1 MPAQPSA
8 SLSAILGDARDFS
21 QPCRVTRMATKGKQ
35 QIAGP
40 IPRRAA
46 AMSAAEQAVDTD
58 LARPGARHGRHRRS
72 KVQQLPR

>member
-1 MPAQPSA
+1 
-8 SLSAILGDARDFS
+8 
-21 QPCRVTRMATKGKQ
+21 VTRMATKGKQ